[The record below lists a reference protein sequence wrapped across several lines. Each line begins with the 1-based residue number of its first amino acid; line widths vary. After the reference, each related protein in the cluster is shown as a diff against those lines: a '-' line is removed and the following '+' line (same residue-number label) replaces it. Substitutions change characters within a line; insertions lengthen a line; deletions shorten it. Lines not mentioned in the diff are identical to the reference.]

1 MAGRRAPGARVPARI
16 PWRNRSKTALWR
28 EWWGEAGKTLVVGAR
43 RNVPVDVTD
52 ESSIVG
58 AAKTV
63 VDTFGGLDVMIY
75 APAVGPLSWLPYAAG
90 VLGGSGLGWATYR
103 WSRGAM
109 PQSRWFWLVIFTFLA
124 GLGIGSRFAYGVTH
138 FAGMCTATMAI
149 SYKLLAV
156 RGR

>member
-1 MAGRRAPGARVPARI
+1 MTDSPQAATTAAGSTFPAI
-16 PWRNRSKTALWR
+16 VAV
-28 EWWGEAGKTLVVGAR
+28 AVGL
-43 RNVPVDVTD
+43 PL
-52 ESSIVG
+52 
-58 AAKTV
+58 AAMT
-63 VDTFGGLDVMIY
+63 
-75 APAVGPLSWLPYAAG
+75 PAVGPLSWLPYAAG

-149 SYKLLAV
+149 GYRLLAV